1 MSSLP
6 TAEAVL
12 MMWNIWR
19 QEEDIASAP
28 LAALRRVLARGG
40 TKLSLRDLSF
50 AMGPLGSL
58 AGISYERF
66 TDGVVP
72 LLGRSNL
79 RVERAFAY
87 FAPLEAHIPVG
98 DLRAILAHFV
108 AESAQL
114 DAMIEELD
122 EDGDRM
128 VSLDDFRRFYPHH
141 EAPHPD
147 AFRSSHIHAPHI
159 GAHVPELQNRP
170 VDLSSSDQ
178 VDSSHSS
185 PEPQWRYST
194 TSPLQMQIGFFRLLQ
209 GAAYRSFRASYAAN
223 AETHLRVRDLP
234 YKVNDFSEFVDAATS
249 FYLSLGLVQG
259 AAAEA
264 EFRKLAQLVTDEVAA
279 LQTRIQSWDRISKT
293 AEMREAEARI
303 EAERAA
309 TDSHRSRFAECI
321 EFVLALRLHGMA
333 PTDINAHS
341 LSLFDANR
349 LSHRELM
356 AEHLTD
362 QSSGT
367 DGVSATEINYLD
379 VWNPVNVSDG
389 VRPEGAIM
397 PARFWYE
404 QFMPQLLR
412 CASIMNDAD
421 LAGQSEPDEATLDAW
436 HAAHVEAGAFQP
448 FAQDVE
454 VGFPNCPARIKLA
467 IRQAWRLT
475 EHYLNGLEKRREREE
490 FGRGSGYLSQYV
502 AFIDVWLG
510 RRDVEQSE
518 MRLSFPYYIGPAVWC
533 FLHSSAEIVENLEL
547 PEKAE
552 AIARFKRFFRAFATM
567 YPCPYCRHHLNR
579 YVLRNSEVDHYPIE
593 FLFLGQKPDN
603 PPLQISPEERLE
615 EIRAEKQGAL
625 RLFVWKLHNAVSSSI
640 QRTEEWY
647 HQEKTPLYTTRFWP
661 GLQAELS
668 RARALGQAVVPV
680 DKVEGILESLK
691 PSTRLAALRE
701 RMQVALR
708 NADQEEIARIIELAR
723 PEIGELEDAIQRSGY
738 LSRTYGYDPDKM
750 DASPHFTAE
759 EEAFARSGRFV
770 ER

>member
-72 LLGRSNL
+72 LLGGSNL

-128 VSLDDFRRFYPHH
+128 LSLDDFRRFYPHH

-147 AFRSSHIHAPHI
+147 AFRSSHVHAPHI

-321 EFVLALRLHGMA
+321 EFVLALRLHGIA

-397 PARFWYE
+397 PASFWYE

-412 CASIMNDAD
+412 CLQVVAICQEVLITYRLPLKLVEPLST
-421 LAGQSEPDEATLDAW
+421 LAWITQ
-436 HAAHVEAGAFQP
+436 Q
-448 FAQDVE
+448 
-454 VGFPNCPARIKLA
+454 
-467 IRQAWRLT
+467 RLVLLRDFNQVLWEQT
-475 EHYLNGLEKRREREE
+475 YTSMVLVPMMPLLEKTKHQ
-490 FGRGSGYLSQYV
+490 GKL
-502 AFIDVWLG
+502 
-510 RRDVEQSE
+510 QS
-518 MRLSFPYYIGPAVWC
+518 S
-533 FLHSSAEIVENLEL
+533 
-547 PEKAE
+547 
-552 AIARFKRFFRAFATM
+552 
-567 YPCPYCRHHLNR
+567 
-579 YVLRNSEVDHYPIE
+579 
-593 FLFLGQKPDN
+593 
-603 PPLQISPEERLE
+603 
-615 EIRAEKQGAL
+615 
-625 RLFVWKLHNAVSSSI
+625 
-640 QRTEEWY
+640 
-647 HQEKTPLYTTRFWP
+647 
-661 GLQAELS
+661 
-668 RARALGQAVVPV
+668 
-680 DKVEGILESLK
+680 
-691 PSTRLAALRE
+691 
-701 RMQVALR
+701 
-708 NADQEEIARIIELAR
+708 
-723 PEIGELEDAIQRSGY
+723 
-738 LSRTYGYDPDKM
+738 
-750 DASPHFTAE
+750 
-759 EEAFARSGRFV
+759 
-770 ER
+770 